1 MKCNFKRNS
10 FTNDIL
16 NWADAV
22 IIEDAVEHREDD
34 HIDVEEHHSEHCA
47 ELALVKQIHA
57 GGQNDDSTAGV
68 KQDFQQKNH
77 HHFKV
82 KWSTLWA
89 IPEIMIYISK
99 WTMDMY

>member
-1 MKCNFKRNS
+1 MEHNKFKRNS
-10 FTNDIL
+10 FTNNIL

-22 IIEDAVEHREDD
+22 IIEDAVEHRKDD
-34 HIDVEEHHSEHCA
+34 HIDVEEHHYEHCA

-77 HHFKV
+77 HQFEIK
-82 KWSTLWA
+82 STTLWA
-89 IPEIMIYISK
+89 IPEIMINISR
-99 WTMDMY
+99 